1 MSLFQRQIMT
11 RGYEPD
17 CTATIPAGKILNYL
31 EQLRWEFIRDPES
44 GLQEHL
50 ASGHFPVLR
59 AQRIEMVQRVG
70 MDTPLNLFARV
81 LKVGRNIVSIE
92 HHVIDANTNTLVA
105 HAIVDGIFLGPNR
118 RPVRI
123 PDGFR
128 ELGKYHQTLSAP
140 KHTIASAHQ
149 PPLGGTLIHTNPER
163 TSFAPMGLDEFY
175 HPEAAIEA
183 PFEWSL
189 QVRPSQIDIFSHVN
203 AATYV
208 DMFTDALY
216 EASQSGQPEFKDF
229 EQASIR
235 RLAIQY
241 QQEATVHQKLVARI
255 WPTATQEFGCELYRP
270 QDGMTLCLAKLHMHC
285 PRQETTEVLTPE
297 LTTANTAG
305 QTSDSKSV

>member
-1 MSLFQRQIMT
+1 MT

-123 PDGFR
+123 PDGFLVTPVR
-128 ELGKYHQTLSAP
+128 GMRWFEHPSAVTGWTP
-140 KHTIASAHQ
+140 PGRAQDLRARSSHWHAARSTIKPHTICESLRKG
-149 PPLGGTLIHTNPER
+149 LG
-163 TSFAPMGLDEFY
+163 
-175 HPEAAIEA
+175 
-183 PFEWSL
+183 
-189 QVRPSQIDIFSHVN
+189 
-203 AATYV
+203 
-208 DMFTDALY
+208 
-216 EASQSGQPEFKDF
+216 QS
-229 EQASIR
+229 
-235 RLAIQY
+235 
-241 QQEATVHQKLVARI
+241 
-255 WPTATQEFGCELYRP
+255 
-270 QDGMTLCLAKLHMHC
+270 
-285 PRQETTEVLTPE
+285 
-297 LTTANTAG
+297 
-305 QTSDSKSV
+305 

>member
-1 MSLFQRQIMT
+1 MPLFHRELIT

-17 CTATIPAGKILNYL
+17 CTATIPAGRILNYL
-31 EQLRWEFIRDPES
+31 EQLRWEFIRDPAS
-44 GLQEHL
+44 GLQDHL

-70 MDTPLNLFARV
+70 MDTPLHLFARV

-92 HHVIDANTNTLVA
+92 HHVIDSRTHELVA

-123 PDGFR
+123 PNSFR
-128 ELGKYHQTLSAP
+128 ELAKHHQTLECP
-140 KHTIASAHQ
+140 QHTIAEPNQVPVSGA
-149 PPLGGTLIHTNPER
+149 LIHTNPER
-163 TSFAPMGLDEFY
+163 TAFTPIGLEAFS
-175 HPEAAIEA
+175 HPEAAVEA

-189 QVRPSQIDIFSHVN
+189 QIRPSQIDIFSHVN

-216 EASQSGQPEFKDF
+216 EASQSGQPEFQAFD
-229 EQASIR
+229 QASIR

-241 QQEATVHQKLVARI
+241 QQEATVHQNLVVRI
-255 WPTATQEFGCELYRP
+255 WPTAHEEFGCELYRP
-270 QDGMTLCLAKLHMHC
+270 QDGLTLCLATLHMHC
-285 PRQETTEVLTPE
+285 PLQVSTEVLNPEQAHSTPSLE
-297 LTTANTAG
+297 AAN
-305 QTSDSKSV
+305 